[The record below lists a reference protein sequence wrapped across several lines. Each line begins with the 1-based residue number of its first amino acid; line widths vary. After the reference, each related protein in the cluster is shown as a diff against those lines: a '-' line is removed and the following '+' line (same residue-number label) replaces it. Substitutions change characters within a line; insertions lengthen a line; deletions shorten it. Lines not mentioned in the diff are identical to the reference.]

1 MSSQVWT
8 HWQIPRWR
16 MLNLGPLTVSVSW
29 EDGEVVFGWVKP
41 TIHLSGSTLPEC
53 GHAWLGVQGWRY
65 SFGPVALLLA
75 LNTGQKLEVGFSIP
89 FMFPFSL
96 PCASSYLL
104 LKTLNGVSRVHLRL
118 LCWAYSFPD
127 PFISHIFFV
136 HSSVVGTQVGSRG

>member
-1 MSSQVWT
+1 MSGTKETCLRAIVHIIPSLDTLADTPVKDVELGSPQPTTSIQPQVV
-8 HWQIPRWR
+8 
-16 MLNLGPLTVSVSW
+16 VSVSW

-75 LNTGQKLEVGFSIP
+75 LNTSQKLEVGFSIP
-89 FMFPFSL
+89 LMFPFSL
-96 PCASSYLL
+96 PCAASYLL

-118 LCWAYSFPD
+118 LC
-127 PFISHIFFV
+127 
-136 HSSVVGTQVGSRG
+136 